1 MMSREN
7 LAEHLIKMHEVILAE
22 RQAAKELE
30 VSKMLDLTAEKESL
44 LKKILPFSDT
54 VDKLTQAEKELSEV
68 VYSEN
73 LRNAYFLSSAL
84 KWVRE
89 SIKFIGEKMVPE
101 SYEESGSVVKAHYS
115 GALLSGRV

>member
-1 MMSREN
+1 MMSRDN
-7 LAEHLIKMHEVILAE
+7 LTEHLIKMRDVILAE

-30 VSKMLDLTAEKESL
+30 VVKLLELTAEKEDL

-54 VDKLTQAEKELSEV
+54 VELNEEEKELSEA

-89 SIKFIGEKMVPE
+89 SMGFIGEKMVPE
-101 SYEESGSVVKAHYS
+101 SYGESGSVVKAGYS